1 MKENEYLYRVRDA
14 FDKFQLYMTKI
25 FSTFVAIT
33 IFFFFSLLL
42 PLFSFSLYNEIIS
55 EL

>member
-1 MKENEYLYRVRDA
+1 MNENEYLYSVGDA

-33 IFFFFSLLL
+33 FFFFLLL